1 MSNLQQQQATYAH
14 LLIKIGVNLQPGQ
27 SLRLSGELE
36 HRDFVRAVVAE
47 AYKAGARYVQVEW
60 HDTPTGKAR
69 LIHSQPDHL
78 DYVPDYLVARHQQ
91 MVDEC
96 WARLSLVGPEFP
108 DLLEDVDP
116 TLMRRAGMAQAQKLK
131 FYSQAVM
138 NNELQWCVAGVP
150 TVAWAQKIF
159 PTLSAPDAVDRLWQ
173 VILQTCRIDQD
184 DPIAAWQQHDQNLK
198 QVVDFMAKRQVRTV
212 RYLDPTPGPDGKP
225 ATDLTVGLTDHPA
238 WVGAAA
244 YRPDGIQFLPNMPTE
259 EVFTTPHS
267 ARTEGWV
274 RTSKP
279 GFPFDRKV
287 ENAYFR
293 FEAGEVVEFHATTG
307 QDALEQFFTVPG
319 AKRLGEMSLVDARSP
334 INQSGLIFYET
345 LFDENAVSHIAF
357 GKAYPDGVVGGAQM
371 SEDELTALGVN
382 QSDTH
387 VDFMVGTD
395 TMRVLGL
402 CADGQEVI
410 IMADGQFTRDVLG
423 DAA

>member
-1 MSNLQQQQATYAH
+1 MSDLQQQQATYAH
-14 LLIKIGVNLQPGQ
+14 LLIAIGINLQPGQ
-27 SLRLSGELE
+27 SVRVSGELE

-47 AYKAGARYVQVEW
+47 AYKAGARYVLVQWV
-60 HDTPTGKAR
+60 DTPSTKAR
-69 LIHSQPDHL
+69 LVHSLPDHL
-78 DYVPDYLVARHQQ
+78 DYVPDYVVTQHQQ
-91 MVDEC
+91 MVDES
-96 WARLSLVGPEFP
+96 WARLSLVGSEFP

-116 TLMRRAGMAQAQKLK
+116 TLIRRASMAHADKIK
-131 FYSQAVM
+131 FYRQAVM

-150 TVAWAQKIF
+150 TLAWAQKVF
-159 PTLSAPDAVDRLWQ
+159 PALPAQAAVDRLWQ
-173 VILQTCRIDQD
+173 VVLQTCRIDQD
-184 DPIAAWQQHDQNLK
+184 DPVAAWQRHDQNLK
-198 QVVDFMAKRQVRTV
+198 QVVDFMAEKQVRTI
-212 RYLDPTPGPDGKP
+212 RYLDPTPGPDGEP

-244 YRPDGIQFLPNMPTE
+244 HRPDGIQFLPNMPTE

-279 GFPFDRKV
+279 GFPFDREV
-287 ENAYFR
+287 GDAYFS
-293 FEAGEVVEFHATTG
+293 FEAGEVVEFRAEAG
-307 QDALEQFFTVPG
+307 QDVLEEFFAIPG

-357 GKAYPDGVVGGAQM
+357 GKAYPDGVEGGAQM
-371 SEDELTALGVN
+371 AEEELTALGVN

-402 CADGQEVI
+402 CADGREVV
-410 IMADGQFTRDVLG
+410 IMENGQFTRDVLG
-423 DAA
+423 KTV